1 MGVLTLGKFIT
12 ERKSAATPMHKTGA
26 EFFPLGLNQR
36 DFSVIFPS
44 KKKKKEKKRERT
56 EASS

>member
-1 MGVLTLGKFIT
+1 
-12 ERKSAATPMHKTGA
+12 MHKTGA

-44 KKKKKEKKRERT
+44 KKKKKERKGEREQKLQVKYLGILGSYTLVRNQDH
-56 EASS
+56 